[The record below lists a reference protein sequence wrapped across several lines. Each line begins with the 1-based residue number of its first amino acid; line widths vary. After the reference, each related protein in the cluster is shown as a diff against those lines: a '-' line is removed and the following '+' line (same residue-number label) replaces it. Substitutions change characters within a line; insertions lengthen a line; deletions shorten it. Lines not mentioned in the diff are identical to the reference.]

1 METSHKKFQMWNTR
15 FRAFATVSRF
25 AEALAPQT
33 MMPAREDELIDETT
47 DDGRLKALAI
57 RRNGVAMANLSMAFT
72 SEGTMGLVQYKAMT
86 PEWPGGL
93 AYLVMEALNK
103 KYRPQDTITR
113 VELRQKLNKVA
124 MKKNQD
130 PATLFE
136 QVSSIEN
143 QYNAPGVKIAR

>member
-1 METSHKKFQMWNTR
+1 
-15 FRAFATVSRF
+15 
-25 AEALAPQT
+25 
-33 MMPAREDELIDETT
+33 
-47 DDGRLKALAI
+47 
-57 RRNGVAMANLSMAFT
+57 MANLSMAFT
-72 SEGTMGLVQYKAMT
+72 SEGTMGLVYKAMT
-86 PEWPGGL
+86 PDWPGGL
-93 AYLVMEALNK
+93 TYLVTEALNK